1 MPGRLPQGSNLP
13 RRTGSTWY
21 VRGFFGSDPTTRPS
35 GSLGVAASAARRRIR
50 SMSRGAGIVLALSTL
65 GVATRAPTAPSVQI
79 RTDLSAGFAPG
90 VRAVALNVDPSR
102 PQPWCATGGSGPS
115 RPDASDPRSEGGEPG
130 TPPDAGFPSHDAL
143 ILVWHG
149 GGTDRAARI
158 ASPERVSV
166 AAVRGEGS
174 VTEAFPS
181 SARGCRAAPDAMPVR
196 SCEPSRSRT
205 WSRPPPV

>member
-1 MPGRLPQGSNLP
+1 
-13 RRTGSTWY
+13 
-21 VRGFFGSDPTTRPS
+21 
-35 GSLGVAASAARRRIR
+35 
-50 SMSRGAGIVLALSTL
+50 MSRGVGIVLALSSL
-65 GVATRAPTAPSVQI
+65 GVAARAPTAPSVRV
-79 RTDLSAGFAPG
+79 RTELTAGSAPG

-102 PQPWCATGGSGPS
+102 PQPRCASGGVGPS
-115 RPDASDPRSEGGEPG
+115 RPDAGDPRSGGGEPG
-130 TPPDAGFPSHDAL
+130 SAPDAGFPSHDAL

-158 ASPERVSV
+158 ASPDRVSV
-166 AAVRGEGS
+166 AAVRGEGC

-181 SARGCRAAPDAMPVR
+181 SARGRRAAPDAMPVR